1 MTRGPWLRSPLPWG
15 GDACSPA
22 IALTQGHIVKK
33 TLQHVVFCLH
43 WTFLL
48 VLVSALTVVAAPLSA
63 LQARPDARLESRM
76 LRQASSQEARG
87 ELVGAEATLRELLAL
102 QPGSS
107 AAVSALERVYRKA
120 GRLPELLPVLDE
132 LLTQEG
138 SPDNAWGL
146 KVGVLVE
153 VDSLAA
159 LEGAVRDWIEAEP
172 GSPDPYLEG
181 AAAFLGAFGAD
192 EATRLLEE
200 GTAALGESPQLLVE
214 LGDMYVAAGRL
225 DDAAE
230 SWAGA
235 LGRDRA
241 RSSAV
246 FRRVEDLGDDAGAA
260 AARIVAALGSEPTNV
275 TRLEAGAE
283 LALRE
288 DLEDDA
294 VSLAAAALD
303 RLGDREAR
311 GFLNGFARKA
321 EDNGRD
327 RSALWAYARL
337 REMTVDPAEARSTDE
352 RLADAALAA
361 GDTAVALEARRR
373 ITESHGVGSEARR
386 AAWTEELRIQV
397 AAPEVEGAAEALAAF
412 REEFPESPDLDAL
425 SAALASRL
433 LGRGMREEAMAV
445 LSGIEGPG
453 AALERAFLL
462 FEGGAFPEG
471 IAALQASLPEL
482 EPSDATE
489 ILELT
494 LALSELT
501 PPGGALAAEV
511 AIARH
516 RGRAEDGVRAVRER
530 IDAVPAQDRAAIL
543 AQGARAADE
552 AGLVDD
558 AVQFRR
564 RIVAEYPDAREFAE
578 AALRLARAV
587 AAEPDGRDEAVRIL
601 EALIVSRPDSP
612 VVPGARRELRRI
624 QEGGSR

>member
-1 MTRGPWLRSPLPWG
+1 MSRRTDGTAAL
-15 GDACSPA
+15 
-22 IALTQGHIVKK
+22 IALLAG
-33 TLQHVVFCLH
+33 
-43 WTFLL
+43 
-48 VLVSALTVVAAPLSA
+48 LTVAAAPLSA
-63 LQARPDARLESRM
+63 IQSRPDPRLENRM

-87 ELVGAEATLRELLAL
+87 ELDRAEATLRELLAL

-107 AAVSALERVYRKA
+107 AAVFALERVFRR
-120 GRLPELLPVLDE
+120 GDRLRELLPVLGDFLQRE
-132 LLTQEG
+132 PSTERV
-138 SPDNAWGL
+138 WGL
-146 KVGVLVE
+146 KLGLLVE
-153 VDSLAA
+153 VDSASA
-159 LEGAVRDWIEAEP
+159 LEEAVAAWIDAQP

-181 AAAFLGAFGAD
+181 AAAVREVFGTERA
-192 EATRLLEE
+192 AALLEE
-200 GTAALGESPQLLVE
+200 GSAALGESPQLLVE
-214 LGDMYVAAGRL
+214 LGDMYVAGGRV
-225 DDAAE
+225 DDASAA
-230 SWAGA
+230 WAQA

-241 RSSAV
+241 RSGAV
-246 FRRVEDLGDDAGAA
+246 FRRVEDLGEESGAA
-260 AARIVAALGSEPTNV
+260 AALIVAALGSEPTNV

-288 DLEDDA
+288 DLEDEA
-294 VSLAAAALD
+294 MELASAALT
-303 RLGDREAR
+303 RLEEREAR

-327 RSALWAYARL
+327 ASALWAYARL
-337 REMTVDPAEARSTDE
+337 REITEDPAEARSTDE

-361 GDTAVALEARRR
+361 GDTATALEARRR
-373 ITESHGVGSEARR
+373 ITESYSEGSQARR

-397 AAPEVEGAAEALAAF
+397 ASPGIEGAAEALAAF
-412 REEFPESPDLDAL
+412 REEFPEAPDLDAL

-433 LGRGMREEAMAV
+433 LGRGMRDEAMAV

-462 FEGGAFPEG
+462 LEGGAFPEG

-482 EPSDATE
+482 EPSHATE

-494 LALSELT
+494 LALSDLS
-501 PPGGALAAEV
+501 PPGGMLAAEV

-516 RGRAEDGVRAVRER
+516 RGHAEQGVLQVQER
-530 IDAVPAQDRAAIL
+530 IDAVPAQDRSAIL
-543 AQGARAADE
+543 AQGARAADQ
-552 AGLVDD
+552 AGLAAE
-558 AVQFRR
+558 AVEFRR
-564 RIVAEYPDAREFAE
+564 RIVAEYTDAREFAE

-587 AAEPDGRDEAVRIL
+587 AAEPGGRDEAVRIL

>member
-1 MTRGPWLRSPLPWG
+1 MTGTAWNGFPRRSDGATGSGGRRTGLRLSPLVLLSLLT
-15 GDACSPA
+15 AV
-22 IALTQGHIVKK
+22 ALP
-33 TLQHVVFCLH
+33 L
-43 WTFLL
+43 
-48 VLVSALTVVAAPLSA
+48 SAVAAPLSA

-76 LRQASSQEARG
+76 LRQASSLEARG
-87 ELVGAEATLRELLAL
+87 ELDQAEATLRELLAL

-107 AAVSALERVYRKA
+107 AAVFALERVYRKA
-120 GRLPELLPVLDE
+120 GRLPELLPVLDG
-132 LLTQEG
+132 LLGQDASLE
-138 SPDNAWGL
+138 SVWGL

-159 LEGAVRDWIEAEP
+159 LEGAVRDWIEAGP

-181 AAAFLGAFGAD
+181 AEAFLGAFGAD
-192 EATRLLEE
+192 RATALLEE
-200 GTAALGESPQLLVE
+200 GIAALGESPQLLVE

-230 SWAGA
+230 SWARA

-241 RSSAV
+241 RSGAV
-246 FRRVEDLGDDAGAA
+246 FRRVEDLGDESGAA

-294 VSLAAAALD
+294 MSLAAAALT
-303 RLGDREAR
+303 RLEVREAR

-337 REMTVDPAEARSTDE
+337 REMTADPAEARSTDE

-361 GDTAVALEARRR
+361 GDTVVALEARRR
-373 ITESHGVGSEARR
+373 ITESYRTGSEARGT
-386 AAWTEELRIQV
+386 AWTEELRIQV
-397 AAPEVEGAAEALAAF
+397 ASPELEGAAEALAAF

-433 LGRGMREEAMAV
+433 LGRGMREAAMEV

-462 FEGGAFPEG
+462 LEGGAFAEG

-482 EPSDATE
+482 EPSHATE

-494 LALSELT
+494 LALSELS
-501 PPGGALAAEV
+501 PPGGMLASEV

-516 RGRAEDGVRAVRER
+516 RGQAEDGVRAVQVR

-552 AGLVDD
+552 AGLAAE

-587 AAEPDGRDEAVRIL
+587 AAEPGGRAEAVRIL

>member
-1 MTRGPWLRSPLPWG
+1 MTGRPWRIS
-15 GDACSPA
+15 
-22 IALTQGHIVKK
+22 
-33 TLQHVVFCLH
+33 
-43 WTFLL
+43 LL
-48 VLVSALTVVAAPLSA
+48 VLVSALTVVAAPVSA
-63 LQARPDARLESRM
+63 FQARPDARLESRM
-76 LRQASSQEARG
+76 LRQASSLEARG
-87 ELVGAEATLRELLAL
+87 ELDQAEATLRELLTL

-107 AAVSALERVYRKA
+107 AAVFALERVLRKA
-120 GRLPELLPVLDE
+120 DRLPELLPVLDG
-132 LLTQEG
+132 LLRQDASLG
-138 SPDNAWGL
+138 SVWGL

-172 GSPDPYLEG
+172 GSTEPYLEG
-181 AAAFLGAFGAD
+181 AEAFLGAVGTGR
-192 EATRLLEE
+192 ATELLEE
-200 GTAALGESPQLLVE
+200 GTAALGESPQLLIE

-230 SWAGA
+230 SWARA

-241 RSSAV
+241 RSGAV
-246 FRRVEDLGDDAGAA
+246 FRRIEELGDESGAA
-260 AARIVAALGSEPTNV
+260 AARIIAALGREPTNV

-294 VSLAAAALD
+294 VSLAAAALA
-303 RLGDREAR
+303 RLEDREAR

-321 EDNGRD
+321 EDSGRD
-327 RSALWAYARL
+327 RSALWAYVSL
-337 REMTVDPAEARSTDE
+337 REMTADPAEARSTDE

-361 GDTAVALEARRR
+361 GDTAVALEARHR
-373 ITESHGVGSEARR
+373 ITESYRAGSEARR
-386 AAWTEELRIQV
+386 TAWTEELRIQV
-397 AAPEVEGAAEALAAF
+397 ASPEFEGAAEALAAF

-433 LGRGMREEAMAV
+433 LGRGMREQAMEV

-462 FEGGAFPEG
+462 LEGGAFPEG

-501 PPGGALAAEV
+501 PPGGALASEV

-516 RGRAEDGVRAVRER
+516 RGNAEDGVRAVQER

-552 AGLVDD
+552 AGL
-558 AVQFRR
+558 AAEAAQFRR
-564 RIVAEYPDAREFAE
+564 RIVAEYPDGREFAE

-587 AAEPDGRDEAVRIL
+587 AAEPGGRDEAVRIL

>member
-1 MTRGPWLRSPLPWG
+1 MTGMPWNGFPLPWVG
-15 GDACSPA
+15 HGSPRTK
-22 IALTQGHIVKK
+22 ALARRRTVNR
-33 TLQHVVFCLH
+33 TLQNVVFCL
-43 WTFLL
+43 LA
-48 VLVSALTVVAAPLSA
+48 VAAAPLSA

-76 LRQASSQEARG
+76 LRQASSHEARG
-87 ELVGAEATLRELLAL
+87 DLDQAEATLRELLVL

-107 AAVSALERVYRKA
+107 AAVFALERVYRKA
-120 GRLPELLPVLDE
+120 DRLPELLPVLDG
-132 LLTQEG
+132 LLGHDASLG
-138 SPDNAWGL
+138 SVWGL
-146 KVGVLVE
+146 RIDVLAE
-153 VDSLAA
+153 IDSLTA
-159 LEGAVRDWIEAEP
+159 LEGAVQEWIEAGP

-181 AAAFLGAFGAD
+181 AEAFHDAFGAGRAV
-192 EATRLLEE
+192 ELLEE
-200 GTAALGESPQLLVE
+200 GTAAVGESPQLLVA

-225 DDAAE
+225 ADAAE
-230 SWAGA
+230 SWARA

-241 RSSAV
+241 RSGAV
-246 FRRVEDLGDDAGAA
+246 FRRVEDLGDGAGAA

-283 LALRE
+283 LALRQ

-294 VSLAAAALD
+294 VSLAAAALT
-303 RLGDREAR
+303 RLEDREAR

-327 RSALWAYARL
+327 RSALWAYGRL
-337 REMTVDPAEARSTDE
+337 REMTADPAEARSTDE
-352 RLADAALAA
+352 RLAEAALAA

-373 ITESHGVGSEARR
+373 ITGSYRTGTQPRR

-397 AAPEVEGAAEALAAF
+397 AAPELEGAAEALAAF

-433 LGRGMREEAMAV
+433 LGRGMREEAMEV

-462 FEGGAFPEG
+462 LEGGAIPEG

-501 PPGGALAAEV
+501 PPGGVLAAEV

-516 RGRAEDGVRAVRER
+516 RGHAEDGARAVQER

-552 AGLVDD
+552 AGLADE
-558 AVQFRR
+558 AAQFRR

-587 AAEPDGRDEAVRIL
+587 AAEPGGRDEAVRIL

>member
-1 MTRGPWLRSPLPWG
+1 MTGRPWV
-15 GDACSPA
+15 AA
-22 IALTQGHIVKK
+22 IARCSRRHGDHRRIARRAAADLGGRRTRLRG
-33 TLQHVVFCLH
+33 T
-43 WTFLL
+43 LL
-48 VLVSALTVVAAPLSA
+48 VLVSALVVVPAPLAA
-63 LQARPDARLESRM
+63 LQARPDARLENRM
-76 LRQASSQEARG
+76 LRQASGQEARG
-87 ELVGAEATLRELLAL
+87 ELEQAEATLRELLVL

-107 AAVSALERVYRKA
+107 AAVFALERVFRR
-120 GRLPELLPVLDE
+120 GDRLPELLPVMDE
-132 LLTQEG
+132 FLQRDASAG
-138 SPDNAWGL
+138 RVWGL
-146 KVGVLVE
+146 KVDVLAE
-153 VDSLAA
+153 LGSLPDLDEA
-159 LEGAVRDWIEAEP
+159 LRDWIGAAP
-172 GSPDPYLEG
+172 GSPDPYLQG
-181 AAAFLGAFGAD
+181 AEAFQEVFGSERAA
-192 EATRLLEE
+192 ELLEE
-200 GTAALGESPQLLVE
+200 GRAALGESPQLLVE

-230 SWAGA
+230 AWARA

-241 RSSAV
+241 RSGAV
-246 FRRVEDLGDDAGAA
+246 FRRIEDLDDESGAA
-260 AARIVAALGSEPTNV
+260 AARIVAALGREPTNV

-294 VSLAAAALD
+294 MTLAAAALT
-303 RLGDREAR
+303 RIQDREAR

-337 REMTVDPAEARSTDE
+337 REITRDPAEARSTDE
-352 RLADAALAA
+352 RLADAALVA
-361 GDTAVALEARRR
+361 GDTAVALEALRR
-373 ITESHGVGSEARR
+373 ITESHRVGSEARR
-386 AAWTEELRIQV
+386 AAWTAELRIQV
-397 AAPEVEGAAEALAAF
+397 ASPEMEGATEALAAF
-412 REEFPESPDLDAL
+412 RDEFPESPDLDAL

-433 LGRGMREEAMAV
+433 LGRGMREEAMEV

-462 FEGGAFPEG
+462 LEGGAFPEG

-501 PPGGALAAEV
+501 PPGGMLASEV

-516 RGRAEDGVRAVRER
+516 RGHAEDGVRAVRER
-530 IDAVPAQDRAAIL
+530 IDAVPAQDRSAIL
-543 AQGARAADE
+543 AQGARAADQ
-552 AGLVDD
+552 AGLSDE

-587 AAEPDGRDEAVRIL
+587 AAEPGGRDEAVRIL

-624 QEGGSR
+624 QEGGSL

>member
-1 MTRGPWLRSPLPWG
+1 MTGTAWNGFPRRSYGATGFGGRRTGLRLSPLVLLSLLT
-15 GDACSPA
+15 AV
-22 IALTQGHIVKK
+22 ALP
-33 TLQHVVFCLH
+33 L
-43 WTFLL
+43 
-48 VLVSALTVVAAPLSA
+48 SAVAAPLPA

-76 LRQASSQEARG
+76 LRQASSLEARG
-87 ELVGAEATLRELLAL
+87 ELDQAEATLRELLAL

-107 AAVSALERVYRKA
+107 AAVFALERVYRKA
-120 GRLPELLPVLDE
+120 GRLPELLPVLDG
-132 LLTQEG
+132 LLGQDASLE
-138 SPDNAWGL
+138 SVWGL

-159 LEGAVRDWIEAEP
+159 LEGAVRDWIEAGP
-172 GSPDPYLEG
+172 GSPNPYLEG
-181 AAAFLGAFGAD
+181 AEAFLGAFGAD
-192 EATRLLEE
+192 RADRATALIEE
-200 GTAALGESPQLLVE
+200 GIAAMGESPQLLVE

-230 SWAGA
+230 SWARA

-241 RSSAV
+241 RSGAV
-246 FRRVEDLGDDAGAA
+246 FRRVEDLGDESGAA

-294 VSLAAAALD
+294 MSLAAAALT
-303 RLGDREAR
+303 RLEVREAR

-337 REMTVDPAEARSTDE
+337 REMTADPAEARSTDE

-361 GDTAVALEARRR
+361 GDTVVALEARRR
-373 ITESHGVGSEARR
+373 ITQSYRTGSEARGT
-386 AAWTEELRIQV
+386 AWTERTADPGGFAGVGGGRRGPRRVPRGVPGVSRPRRSFRRARLAPAGTRDARRGDGGAERDRGAGSGAGKGV
-397 AAPEVEGAAEALAAF
+397 SAPRRRRVRGGHRRAAGVSSRTGAVPRDGDPRADPRAERA
-412 REEFPESPDLDAL
+412 ESPRGM
-425 SAALASRL
+425 LAS
-433 LGRGMREEAMAV
+433 
-445 LSGIEGPG
+445 
-453 AALERAFLL
+453 
-462 FEGGAFPEG
+462 
-471 IAALQASLPEL
+471 
-482 EPSDATE
+482 
-489 ILELT
+489 
-494 LALSELT
+494 
-501 PPGGALAAEV
+501 EV

-516 RGRAEDGVRAVRER
+516 RGQAEDGVRAVQVR

-552 AGLVDD
+552 AGLAAE

-587 AAEPDGRDEAVRIL
+587 AAEPGGRDEAVRIL

>member
-1 MTRGPWLRSPLPWG
+1 MTGRTWHESPLDPDG
-15 GDACSPA
+15 AASGLAM
-22 IALTQGHIVKK
+22 ALVQPTNVKRTLQFVVLSLHIVLMAA
-33 TLQHVVFCLH
+33 T
-43 WTFLL
+43 
-48 VLVSALTVVAAPLSA
+48 AAPLSA
-63 LQARPDARLESRM
+63 LQARPDTRLENRM

-87 ELVGAEATLRELLAL
+87 ELDGAEATLFELLAL

-107 AAVSALERVYRKA
+107 AAVFALERVYRR
-120 GRLPELLPVLDE
+120 GDRLDDLLPVLDE
-132 LLTQEG
+132 FLERDATVG
-138 SPDNAWGL
+138 RVWGL

-153 VDSLAA
+153 MDSLTA
-159 LEGAVRDWIEAEP
+159 LEGTVRDWIEAEP
-172 GSPDPYLEG
+172 GSPDPYLTG
-181 AAAFLGAFGAD
+181 AEAFHGAFGA
-192 EATRLLEE
+192 ERATGLLEE
-200 GTAALGESPQLLVE
+200 GTDALGESPQLLVE

-225 DDAAE
+225 DDAAG
-230 SWAGA
+230 SWARA

-241 RSSAV
+241 RSGAV
-246 FRRVEDLGDDAGAA
+246 FRRVEDLGDERGAA
-260 AARIVAALGSEPTNV
+260 AARIVGALGREPTNV
-275 TRLEAGAE
+275 TRLEVGAE

-294 VSLAAAALD
+294 MTLAADALT
-303 RLGDREAR
+303 RLEDREAR

-337 REMTVDPAEARSTDE
+337 REMTEDPAEARSTDE
-352 RLADAALAA
+352 RLADAALVA
-361 GDTAVALEARRR
+361 GDTAVALAALRR
-373 ITESHGVGSEARR
+373 ITESHRVGSEARR
-386 AAWTEELRIQV
+386 AAWTAELRIQV
-397 AAPEVEGAAEALAAF
+397 GSPEVEGATEALAAF

-433 LGRGMREEAMAV
+433 LGRGMREEAMEV

-462 FEGGAFPEG
+462 LEGGAFPEG

-494 LALSELT
+494 LALGELT
-501 PPGGALAAEV
+501 PPGGMLAAEV

-516 RGRAEDGVRAVRER
+516 RGHAEDGVFAVQER
-530 IDAVPAQDRAAIL
+530 IDAVPAQDRPAIL
-543 AQGARAADE
+543 AQGARAADQ
-552 AGLVDD
+552 AGLAGE

-564 RIVAEYPDAREFAE
+564 RIVGEFPEAREFAE

-587 AAEPDGRDEAVRIL
+587 AAEPGGRDEAVRIL

-612 VVPGARRELRRI
+612 VVPGARRELRKI

>member
-1 MTRGPWLRSPLPWG
+1 MNRRTDRMAAL
-15 GDACSPA
+15 
-22 IALTQGHIVKK
+22 IALLAG
-33 TLQHVVFCLH
+33 
-43 WTFLL
+43 
-48 VLVSALTVVAAPLSA
+48 LTIAAAPLSA
-63 LQARPDARLESRM
+63 IQSRPDPRLENRM

-87 ELVGAEATLRELLAL
+87 ELDRAEATLRELLAL

-107 AAVSALERVYRKA
+107 AAVFALERVFRR
-120 GRLPELLPVLDE
+120 GDRLRDLLPVLDDFLQRE
-132 LLTQEG
+132 PSTERV
-138 SPDNAWGL
+138 WGL
-146 KVGVLVE
+146 KLGLLVE
-153 VDSLAA
+153 VDSVSA
-159 LEGAVRDWIEAEP
+159 LEEAVAAWIDAQP

-181 AAAFLGAFGAD
+181 AAAVREVFGTERA
-192 EATRLLEE
+192 AALLEE
-200 GTAALGESPQLLVE
+200 GSAALGESPQLLVE
-214 LGDMYVAAGRL
+214 LGDMYVAGGRV
-225 DDAAE
+225 DDASAA
-230 SWAGA
+230 WAQA

-241 RSSAV
+241 RSGAV
-246 FRRVEDLGDDAGAA
+246 FRRVEDLGEESAA
-260 AARIVAALGSEPTNV
+260 AAALIVAALGSEPTNV

-288 DLEDDA
+288 DLEDEA
-294 VSLAAAALD
+294 MELAGAALT
-303 RLGDREAR
+303 RLEEREAR

-327 RSALWAYARL
+327 ASALWAYARL
-337 REMTVDPAEARSTDE
+337 REITEDPAEARSTDE

-361 GDTAVALEARRR
+361 GDTATALEARRR
-373 ITESHGVGSEARR
+373 ITESHSEGSQARR

-397 AAPEVEGAAEALAAF
+397 ASPGIEGAAEALAAF
-412 REEFPESPDLDAL
+412 REEFPEAPDLDAL

-462 FEGGAFPEG
+462 LEGGAFPEG

-482 EPSDATE
+482 EPSHATE

-494 LALSELT
+494 LALSDLS
-501 PPGGALAAEV
+501 PPGGMLAAEV

-516 RGRAEDGVRAVRER
+516 RGHAEQGVLQVQER
-530 IDAVPAQDRAAIL
+530 IDAVPAQDRPAIL
-543 AQGARAADE
+543 AQGARAADQ
-552 AGLVDD
+552 AGLAAE
-558 AVQFRR
+558 AVEFRR

-587 AAEPDGRDEAVRIL
+587 AAEPGGRDEAVRIL

-624 QEGGSR
+624 QEGGFR